1 MGNGGC
7 GCTVSVLIFLSF
19 ILFINFS
26 MDGDGLVIIP
36 QLMAIH
42 TDVYILHV

>member
-1 MGNGGC
+1 MGNGGA
-7 GCTVSVLIFLSF
+7 VIVLIFLSF

-26 MDGDGLVIIP
+26 MDGDGLVIIT